1 MVARVLYGDV
11 FRIDTSSIQDNVL
24 IKNISS
30 LTQKAQQIRDNTLTR
45 FPGEWCRGCPAEC
58 KYSKPPRWNNSKPPN
73 ASLEDY
79 QVFLRNVD
87 VVIDKIIMILEKE
100 IGNQNGEIINP
111 QLQSDI
117 L

>member
-1 MVARVLYGDV
+1 M
-11 FRIDTSSIQDNVL
+11 
-24 IKNISS
+24 
-30 LTQKAQQIRDNTLTR
+30 TQKAQQIRDNTLTR
-45 FPGEWCRGCPAEC
+45 VPGEWCRGCPAEC